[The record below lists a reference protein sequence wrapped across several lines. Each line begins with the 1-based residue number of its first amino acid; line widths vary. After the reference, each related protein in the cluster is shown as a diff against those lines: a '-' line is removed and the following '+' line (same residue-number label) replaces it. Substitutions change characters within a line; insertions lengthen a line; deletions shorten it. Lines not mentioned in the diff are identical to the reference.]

1 MNGRGQRVSRLGA
14 GATDV
19 ADAVLR
25 GGVIYRGTDD
35 GGTPRFVEALA
46 IRDGRI
52 VGVGAWR
59 NVESLAGPGT
69 VVVDLDG
76 RTVVPGL
83 HDSHLHVVR
92 AGLTWTDEVVWYET
106 PSLEHALRLLDDRA
120 LARPPGT
127 WLRVVG
133 GWQAGQFTER
143 RGPTSAELTQRFPHH
158 PVYVQ
163 LLYEE
168 AVLNAAALRAAGI
181 DRDTPDPA
189 LGTIERDPTGEP
201 TGTVRGVGAF
211 MHCLRHMPAP
221 EHADQVRGTAELM
234 AALNAWGVTAATD
247 AGGLGMTPEM
257 YEPLFTLWREG
268 GMTVRTRLYVGPSTR
283 GGERD
288 ELNGWLRH
296 IRPGFGDGW
305 LRHVGIGE
313 IAVFGCHDL
322 EGLRDFAV
330 DDASR
335 AELEVICRQ
344 IASRGWPLHLHAVLD
359 DTISAVL
366 DVWERVDRETPLAGL
381 RWSLAHIEPISARNL
396 DRVAALRCGLGVQ
409 DRMVY
414 RATDSA
420 AVWGDD
426 AVRNGPPLRDILDRG
441 IPLGAG
447 TDSTRV
453 ASPNPWVS
461 LWWLVSG
468 DTFDDG
474 PPRDE
479 RHRLTRAEALD
490 AYTVGSAWF
499 SFEETERGRLHAGMA
514 ADLAVLV
521 DDYFSVDVDDIRDLR
536 SDLTLVDGRV
546 VHAAG
551 PFAGLAHRGPST
563 TSS

>member
-1 MNGRGQRVSRLGA
+1 MRTSAVDRLGT
-14 GATDV
+14 GTTGRP

-25 GGVIYRGTDD
+25 DGAIFQGTDA
-35 GGTPRFVEALA
+35 GGAPRFAEALA
-46 IRDGRI
+46 VADGRVVA
-52 VGVGAWR
+52 VGTR
-59 NVESLAGPGT
+59 QDVEAFAGPST
-69 VVVDLDG
+69 VAVDLDG
-76 RTVVPGL
+76 RVVVPGL
-83 HDSHLHVVR
+83 HDSHLHLVR
-92 AGLTWTDEVVWYET
+92 AGLTWTDEVGWYET

-120 LARPPGT
+120 LRVPHGA

-133 GWQAGQFTER
+133 GWHAGQFAER
-143 RGPTSAELTQRFPHH
+143 RGPTSAELTRRFPDH

-189 LGTIERDPTGEP
+189 LGTIERDPVSGDP

-211 MHCLRHMPAP
+211 LHCLGSMPTSG
-221 EHADQVRGTAELM
+221 HADQVRGTADLM

-257 YEPLFTLWREG
+257 YEPLFDLWRAG
-268 GMTVRTRLYVGPSTR
+268 AMTVRTRLYVGPSTR

-288 ELNGWLRH
+288 ELAGWLRH
-296 IRPGFGDGW
+296 VRPGFGDGW

-335 AELEVICRQ
+335 AELEVVCRQ
-344 IASRGWPLHLHAVLD
+344 IARRGWPLHLHAVLD

-366 DVWERVDRETPLAGL
+366 DVWERVDRETPLVDL
-381 RWSLAHIEPISARNL
+381 RWSLAHVEPISMRNL

-420 AVWGDD
+420 AVWGHD

-474 PPRDE
+474 PRRDE

-499 SFEETERGRLHAGMA
+499 SFDETERGRLQVGMQ
-514 ADLAVLV
+514 ADLAVLS
-521 DDYFSVDVDDIRDLR
+521 DDYFSIEVDGIRDLR
-536 SDLTLVDGRV
+536 SDLTLV
-546 VHAAG
+546 
-551 PFAGLAHRGPST
+551 
-563 TSS
+563 